1 MKTITTKKTLLKAA
15 SSLVIAVSLVAC
27 SSPTT
32 ETTDVNTTKTD
43 TPAAPANNAKESK
56 AKKVFSSIPDPV
68 VATKILKDAGAKYN
82 ASYLNPVE
90 NASKYSSVK
99 AKAINL
105 GVFGS
110 DLSFISLYDQTQE
123 SMLYLKC
130 TNTLASSLGISG
142 AFDENTTSRIQ
153 ANMDKKDTLLNI
165 ISGSYWTADKYLTG
179 NGQPGVSS
187 LIVAGGWIE
196 GLYIATRIANVTKN
210 EAVSTQIAQQKTSL
224 INLLDM
230 LDSFKAENNGTADVI
245 KSLTD
250 LKQVFDNE
258 AKDASG
264 KLTEA
269 QLKAISDK
277 TAEVRNS
284 FIKP

>member
-1 MKTITTKKTLLKAA
+1 MKAKTNKKTLLKAA

-32 ETTDVNTTKTD
+32 ETNEVNNIKTD
-43 TPAAPANNAKESK
+43 APAAPANNAKESK

-68 VATKILKDAGAKYN
+68 VATKLLKDAGAKYN
-82 ASYLNPVE
+82 ATYLNPIE

-99 AKAINL
+99 TKAINL
-105 GVFGS
+105 GVYGS

-130 TNTLASSLGISG
+130 TNTLASSLVISG
-142 AFDENTTSRIQ
+142 AFDENTTNRIQ
-153 ANMDKKDTLLNI
+153 ANMDKKDSLLTI

-187 LIVAGGWIE
+187 LIVAGGWVE
-196 GLYIATRIANVTKN
+196 GLYIATRIAQTTKN
-210 EAVSTQIAQQKTSL
+210 EAVISQIALQKTSL
-224 INLLDM
+224 VNLLDM
-230 LDSFKAENNGTADVI
+230 LDSYKSENNGTADVL
-245 KSLTD
+245 KSLNE
-250 LKQVFDNE
+250 LKQVFDTVT
-258 AKDASG
+258 KDGG
-264 KLTEA
+264 KLTDD
-269 QLKAISDK
+269 QFKSLSDK

-284 FIKP
+284 LIKP